1 MSLLQKNLL
10 KGKIGHTP
18 NALIIS
24 DNQNNENNENNEI
37 LEEILE
43 EILDEEE
50 EEGKSGIST
59 MSTTTLNHNVPL
71 FIMHHGAGS
80 SGLSFALCSSHIKR
94 LMDNKCTIF
103 SYDCRDDNDL
113 SLERLSQDLVD
124 VLKAAFDDEVVKK
137 RCVVSHVASKR
148 LVPSMTCLAVID
160 VVEGSA
166 LEALKGMLPF
176 LRNRSTEFKSIEDAI
191 EWSINSGTVH
201 NPESARIS
209 TFPLLIEKIENKE
222 STHDEGV
229 NKYVW
234 RTDLVTT
241 QKYWEE
247 WFTGLSEK
255 FLSARAAKLLILA
268 GTDRLDKPLTIA
280 QMQESGHMI
289 QEDAPEKTASTLTD
303 FWKRNEKLI
312 LPVKKL

>member
-1 MSLLQKNLL
+1 
-10 KGKIGHTP
+10 
-18 NALIIS
+18 
-24 DNQNNENNENNEI
+24 
-37 LEEILE
+37 
-43 EILDEEE
+43 
-50 EEGKSGIST
+50 
-59 MSTTTLNHNVPL
+59 
-71 FIMHHGAGS
+71 MHHGAGY

-94 LMDNKCTIF
+94 LMDNNCTIF
-103 SYDCRDDNDL
+103 SYDCRGHGLTKTSDDNDL

-124 VLKAAFDDEVVKK
+124 VLKTAFDDEVIKK
-137 RCVVSHVASKR
+137 RDIFLIGQSMGGCVVSHVASKR

-166 LEALKGMLPF
+166 LEALKGMIPF
-176 LRNRSTEFKSIEDAI
+176 LRTRSTEFKSIEDAI
-191 EWSINSGTVH
+191 EWSINSGTIH

-209 TFPLLIEKIENKE
+209 TSPLLIEKIENKG
-222 STHDEGV
+222 SSHDEDI

-234 RTDLVTT
+234 RTDLATT

-280 QMQESGHMI
+280 QMQGKYQLVVFPESGHMI
-289 QEDAPEKTASTLTD
+289 QEDVPEKTAVTLTD
-303 FWKRNEKLI
+303 FWKRNEKLV